1 MLMATVRTPLA
12 HRFAH
17 ADFGEFFGAGQRFV
31 YKIERLLP
39 FSRPQRTGNQSYQT
53 LFRTLPLLLL
63 PREFIVSLGGPGVST
78 PKLII
83 LPPLCKRTR
92 KVAMT
97 AMTDDSAISTTEAP
111 KSPKERAVEA
121 GTYVKDTASK
131 IIHQA
136 EKGPLPLRVVAF
148 LGGVAMIAASIIDAF
163 HGVWHGDVIHIM
175 VAVYVC
181 IFGAMI
187 CILEG
192 AEFLPS
198 WIIAIQATLHDQAR
212 FLRFRW
218 GRGVF
223 FFFAGSLQFSHWS
236 LLNIIVGGIMMVLG
250 LISIGTGRRAAGK
263 LGELRK
269 SIPDENALQRNF
281 TAHDSLNGFLSFDD
295 FISMV
300 GSLGLELGQNEME
313 VAFAAID
320 IDNDGQISY
329 DDFKMWWHEENIK
342 YF

>member
-1 MLMATVRTPLA
+1 
-12 HRFAH
+12 
-17 ADFGEFFGAGQRFV
+17 
-31 YKIERLLP
+31 
-39 FSRPQRTGNQSYQT
+39 
-53 LFRTLPLLLL
+53 
-63 PREFIVSLGGPGVST
+63 
-78 PKLII
+78 
-83 LPPLCKRTR
+83 
-92 KVAMT
+92 MT
-97 AMTDDSAISTTEAP
+97 EDSTTEAP

-250 LISIGTGRRAAGK
+250 LISIGTGRRAADK

-281 TAHDSLNGFLSFDD
+281 TAHDSLNGFLSLQD
-295 FISMV
+295 FTSMV
-300 GSLGLELGQNEME
+300 GSLGLEFGPNETE
-313 VAFAAID
+313 AAFAAID

-329 DDFKMWWHEENIK
+329 GDFKTWWHEEIEGAPER
-342 YF
+342 YA